1 MHLHRCRPVTPV
13 SPVLRRFGLALV
25 AGCGLASVSAGL
37 VPGAYYDLVEW
48 PLLDGPSRLFAP
60 VLTPATIIANLLMP
74 FFLLLIGKELWESL
88 RIERGALRNTRLP
101 AAAFLSAAGMA
112 GAALVWTFATLV
124 LQTAEEAAGTPG
136 WVFPLG
142 SDAVLAFVFGRLIF
156 GRGHPALQLLL
167 FVTILDTVAALI
179 LAGVFAPVGGG
190 AGPARYL
197 WLLLPLGAA
206 ILAYHL
212 LTRPGLRPSAREVDR
227 QRANHLWLWAIPG
240 ATSWIGVAMAGF
252 PPALGLLPLLPA
264 MPHSDRSFGLFAE
277 AEGFLTDPLN
287 RLSHMLMAPMVA
299 VLLLFAF
306 THGALI
312 PAAITDPTTTIT
324 LLAFWLGKP
333 AGVLLA
339 VLICRKLGLSL
350 PLASGWRE
358 AALIAGLTGIGFTA
372 PLLVMSGALP
382 GGAMQEAARLGLA
395 LSVLAGPA
403 LWLLAKAGR

>member
-1 MHLHRCRPVTPV
+1 VLSHRCRPVTPV

-25 AGCGLASVSAGL
+25 AGCGLASLSAAL

-48 PLLDGPSRLFAP
+48 PLRDGPSRLFAP
-60 VLTPATIIANLLMP
+60 VVSPATLVANLLMP

-88 RIERGALRNTRLP
+88 RVERGALRATRLP
-101 AAAFLSAAGMA
+101 AAMLLSAGGMA
-112 GAALVWTFATLV
+112 GAALIWTFATLL
-124 LQTAEEAAGTPG
+124 LQTAEEATGTPG

-156 GRGHPALQLLL
+156 GRGHPALQPLL
-167 FVTILDTVAALI
+167 FVTILDTVAALL
-179 LAGVFAPVGGG
+179 LAGIFAPVGGG
-190 AGPARYL
+190 AGATRFL

-206 ILAYHL
+206 FLAHQL
-212 LTRPGLRPSAREVDR
+212 LTRPGLRPAAREVER
-227 QRANHLWLWAIPG
+227 QRASHLWLWVLPG
-240 ATSWIGVAMAGF
+240 VASWFGVAMAGF

-287 RLSHMLMAPMVA
+287 RLSHLLMGPMVA
-299 VLLLFAF
+299 VLLVFAF

-312 PAAITDPTTTIT
+312 PAAITDPTTIIT

-333 AGVLLA
+333 VGVLA
-339 VLICRKLGLSL
+339 AILISRKMGLSL
-350 PLASGWRE
+350 PLAPGWRE

-403 LWLLAKAGR
+403 LWLLSRVRR